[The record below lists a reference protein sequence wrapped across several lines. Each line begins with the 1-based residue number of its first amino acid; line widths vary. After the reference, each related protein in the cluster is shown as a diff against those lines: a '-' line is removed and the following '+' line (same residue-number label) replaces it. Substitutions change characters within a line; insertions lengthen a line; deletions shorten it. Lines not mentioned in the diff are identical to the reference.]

1 MQDITDESDVNDVLG
16 APEALLLK
24 HGASCSI
31 SAGARQELE
40 SFTAR
45 HPEMPVLA
53 LEVTKHAGL
62 ADRVAEKLGVAHE
75 SPQLFLLRGG
85 KVAWHAEHH
94 DITAKAIESQL
105 AG

>member
-1 MQDITDESDVNDVLG
+1 MRDITDESEVNDVLG

-45 HPEMPVLA
+45 YPDMQVLA
-53 LEVTKHAGL
+53 LEVTKHADL
-62 ADRVAEKLGVAHE
+62 ADRVAERLGVAHE
-75 SPQLFLLRGG
+75 SPQLFLLRRG
-85 KVAWHAEHH
+85 KVVWHAEHH
-94 DITAKAIESQL
+94 HITARAIQSRL
-105 AG
+105 AD